1 MALNGATSTTTLVPA
16 TAPAGI
22 KPGPA
27 IFLDRHGHF
36 KHVEHLLYTTVLV
49 AIVKEEELLPFRTMP
64 FSQGQHIL
72 VNTLRETLDL
82 ENLIQK
88 DFI

>member
-1 MALNGATSTTTLVPA
+1 
-16 TAPAGI
+16 
-22 KPGPA
+22 
-27 IFLDRHGHF
+27 
-36 KHVEHLLYTTVLV
+36 VLV

>member
-16 TAPAGI
+16 TAPAGT

-27 IFLDRHGHF
+27 IFLDQHGHI
-36 KHVEHLLYTTVLV
+36 KHVEHLLYITLLV
-49 AIVKEEELLPFRTMP
+49 AIVKEEEIPITMP
-64 FSQGQHIL
+64 ISQGQHIT
-72 VNTLRETLDL
+72 VNILHETFDL

-88 DFI
+88 AFI

>member
-1 MALNGATSTTTLVPA
+1 MALNGATSTTTLVLA

-27 IFLDRHGHF
+27 IFLDQHGHF
-36 KHVEHLLYTTVLV
+36 KHVEHLLYITVLV
-49 AIVKEEELLPFRTMP
+49 AIVKEEEIPITMP
-64 FSQGQHIL
+64 ISQGQHIT
-72 VNTLRETLDL
+72 VNILHETFDL

-88 DFI
+88 AFI

>member
-1 MALNGATSTTTLVPA
+1 MALNGATLTTTLVLA

-27 IFLDRHGHF
+27 IFLGQHGHI
-36 KHVEHLLYTTVLV
+36 KHVEHLLYITVLV
-49 AIVKEEELLPFRTMP
+49 AIVKEEEIPITLPI
-64 FSQGQHIL
+64 SQGQHIT
-72 VNTLRETLDL
+72 VNILHETFDL

-88 DFI
+88 AFI